1 MSPRTLALSSNRLFN
16 IPMTRCRTLRASPKS
31 DNGIG
36 KGFKVIVLWGAVKP
50 FSTIFSGGKESSW
63 DFSSGLA
70 DFFKLPLREGP
81 CRSNS
86 LQSWQSAVVRPTTH
100 STNTNARL
108 KHTVCRLTQF
118 IPYSQSHWTHTHTHT
133 HIDVNRLHSTRNT
146 ETREM
151 AGFTLITT
159 QAKTILIVSSTNL
172 QIMLASGQLWND

>member
-1 MSPRTLALSSNRLFN
+1 MRISLRVVPSCHLVPLRSLPTACW
-16 IPMTRCRTLRASPKS
+16 RCRTLRASPKS

-118 IPYSQSHWTHTHTHT
+118 IPYSQSHWTHTRTHT
-133 HIDVNRLHSTRNT
+133 SMWTVCIRQGIQKREKWQGLPWSQHRRKPFWSYRRQICRLC
-146 ETREM
+146 
-151 AGFTLITT
+151 
-159 QAKTILIVSSTNL
+159 
-172 QIMLASGQLWND
+172 